1 MQTPKLVYLYV
12 AVFLL
17 FIWLNITVHQSKNQ
31 NHQISAAQP
40 EMTIA
45 SVNPLSKNEQNSEH
59 QKEEQETEKEA
70 IEAADKPLDD
80 SLTVIVKKSFA
91 DANLVKMS
99 QIDASLQ
106 TDLRYASDNNFM
118 KKNVYGNLSEC
129 YLQDEVARKLAKAQE
144 FLREKYPT
152 QSLLLLDCARPLS
165 VQAAMWDL
173 VKGTDKHRYVAAPSA
188 TPLHCYGV
196 AVDVTIAD
204 KNGKPIDMGTEYDH
218 FGELAQPRYH
228 QKFSKNGK
236 LSAKQLTN
244 RVRLREVMKK
254 AGFRAIETEWWHF
267 NGFSKSEA
275 KKRYRIVK

>member
-1 MQTPKLVYLYV
+1 MQTNKLVYVYLF
-12 AVFLL
+12 AFLFL
-17 FIWLNITVHQSKNQ
+17 VWANIMVHQSKSE
-31 NHQISAAQP
+31 NHKVNVAQP
-40 EMTIA
+40 EITMA
-45 SVNPLSKNEQNSEH
+45 SSNPLSQKGKDNEQP
-59 QKEEQETEKEA
+59 KEEN
-70 IEAADKPLDD
+70 KPKKSADD
-80 SLTVIVKKSFA
+80 SLAIIVKGSFA

-99 QIDASLQ
+99 DIDGSIL

-118 KKNVYGNLSEC
+118 NENVYGNLSEC
-129 YLQDEVARKLAKAQE
+129 YLQAEVAQKLAKAQE

-165 VQAAMWDL
+165 VQGKMWDL

-204 KNGKPIDMGTEYDH
+204 KNGKPIDMGTEYDY

-228 QKFSKNGK
+228 SKFSKNGK

-254 AGFRAIETEWWHF
+254 AGFRSIETEWWHF

>member
-1 MQTPKLVYLYV
+1 MGIAPK
-12 AVFLL
+12 
-17 FIWLNITVHQSKNQ
+17 
-31 NHQISAAQP
+31 
-40 EMTIA
+40 
-45 SVNPLSKNEQNSEH
+45 
-59 QKEEQETEKEA
+59 KEA
-70 IEAADKPLDD
+70 AKQAKKTLDD
-80 SLTVIVKKSFA
+80 SLTVVVKKSFA

-99 QIDASLQ
+99 DIDASIKI
-106 TDLRYASDNNFM
+106 DLRYASDNNFM
-118 KKNVYGNLSEC
+118 NQNVYGNLSDC
-129 YLQDEVARKLAKAQE
+129 YLQAEVAQKLATAQE
-144 FLREKYPT
+144 FLREKHPT

-165 VQAAMWDL
+165 VQDMMWNL

-204 KNGKPIDMGTEYDH
+204 KNGKPIDMGTDYDY

-244 RVRLREVMKK
+244 RLRLREVMKK
-254 AGFRAIETEWWHF
+254 AGFQAIETEWWHF

-275 KKRYRIVK
+275 QKRYRIVK

>member
-1 MQTPKLVYLYV
+1 MQNNKLVYVYLV
-12 AVFLL
+12 VFLL
-17 FIWLNITVHQSKNQ
+17 FIWLNILVHQSKNEK
-31 NHQISAAQP
+31 HQASVAQP

-45 SVNPLSKNEQNSEH
+45 SSNPLSEKAKDKKP
-59 QKEEQETEKEA
+59 QKEEKEPA
-70 IEAADKPLDD
+70 KTPDD
-80 SLTVIVKKSFA
+80 SLSMIVKNAFA

-99 QIDASLQ
+99 DIDASLKM
-106 TDLRYASDNNFM
+106 DLRYASDNNFM
-118 KKNVYGNLSEC
+118 EKNVYGNLSDC
-129 YLQDEVARKLAKAQE
+129 YLQAEVARKLAKAQE
-144 FLREKYPT
+144 FLREKYPK

-165 VQAAMWDL
+165 VQATMWDL
-173 VKGTDKHRYVAAPSA
+173 VKGTEKHRYVAAPSA

-204 KNGKPIDMGTEYDH
+204 KNGKAIDMGTDYDY

-228 QKFSKNGK
+228 QKYSKNGK
-236 LSAKQLTN
+236 LSARQLTN
-244 RVRLREVMKK
+244 RIRLREVMKK